1 MLRSDLAPSTAAP
14 RRRRCSAARGLS
26 PAGQLP
32 GREPR
37 TNGQT
42 AASQRSS
49 GATVRAYVPARH
61 LRPGSGIL
69 RLHRARGKVPVGQTL
84 PGGDGR
90 VAADW
95 RGSLSVIR
103 SQGRVEPCRLCSVGL
118 PAIQW
123 CRWRPE
129 QQFCR
134 ADEPIRAAEHMPGLW
149 ASGFSPGPVS
159 PACRAISQ
167 TVSAGKGRF
176 APASGRLR
184 AEGDAL
190 QFIDDEVGVAFGSQ
204 TACHP
209 RSSNSGIFD
218 HSGDGASETS
228 LHGEGLVRR
237 GDMVVRLSGRG
248 SWSCRGR
255 RSGVAGR

>member
-61 LRPGSGIL
+61 RRAGPGIL
-69 RLHRARGKVPVGQTL
+69 RLHRARGKIPAGQTL

-103 SQGRVEPCRLCSVGL
+103 SQGRVEPGSPTRRREELC
-118 PAIQW
+118 PAS
-123 CRWRPE
+123 
-129 QQFCR
+129 
-134 ADEPIRAAEHMPGLW
+134 PGLHPDR
-149 ASGFSPGPVS
+149 AVMGVLGIFGRLAQAKVDPGSCQLPIF
-159 PACRAISQ
+159 PCA
-167 TVSAGKGRF
+167 AGW
-176 APASGRLR
+176 SGRSGPCY
-184 AEGDAL
+184 AGWK
-190 QFIDDEVGVAFGSQ
+190 
-204 TACHP
+204 P
-209 RSSNSGIFD
+209 RVL
-218 HSGDGASETS
+218 T
-228 LHGEGLVRR
+228 
-237 GDMVVRLSGRG
+237 
-248 SWSCRGR
+248 
-255 RSGVAGR
+255 